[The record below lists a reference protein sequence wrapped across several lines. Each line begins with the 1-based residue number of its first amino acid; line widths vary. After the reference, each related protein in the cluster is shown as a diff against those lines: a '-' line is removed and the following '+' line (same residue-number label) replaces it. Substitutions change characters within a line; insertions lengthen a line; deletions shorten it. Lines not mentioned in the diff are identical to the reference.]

1 MTRPNLAFAPQL
13 SVPATYMRGGTS
25 KGTFFKL
32 SDLPERCQGAGD
44 ARDNFLLRV
53 IGSPDPYGK
62 QIDGLGNGS
71 SSTSK
76 TVILSES
83 SRSDHDVNYL
93 FGQVNIAK
101 PMIDWAG
108 NCGNLTAAVGA
119 CAINMGLVDADKIA
133 NSAADGI
140 CEVRIW
146 QQNIGK
152 TIIAH
157 VPVYTD
163 EQGKVQV
170 QETGDFELDGVTF
183 PAAEVKIEFI
193 DPVDSSSDMFPTG
206 NLVDDFDVS
215 GCGLNTDSVKAT
227 FISAG
232 IPTIFMKAEDL
243 GFTGTELQG
252 DINSNSELLAKLEK
266 IRAKGGVAMGLFEDV
281 SEAQTSQHIPKIAWV
296 APAQSYTASSGKAVE
311 ANEIDLVVRAM
322 SMGQLHHAMMGTAAV
337 AIAAAATT
345 QGTLVNE
352 AAGGGQSKKQLSEVR
367 FGHPSG
373 TLLVGGKTELVDG
386 RWQAKKVS
394 MSRSARRIMV
404 GEVFV
409 PADAFN

>member
-1 MTRPNLAFAPQL
+1 MTQSIPSFAPQI

-32 SDLPERCQGAGD
+32 SDLPERCQVAGE

-76 TVILSES
+76 TVILSPS
-83 SRSDHDVNYL
+83 SSDNHDVNYL

-133 NSAADGI
+133 NSIHGNAESGI

-146 QQNIGK
+146 QENISK

-157 VPVYTD
+157 APVYLDT
-163 EQGKVQV
+163 QGKVQV

-206 NLVDDFDVS
+206 NLVDNFDVS
-215 GCGLNTDSVKAT
+215 GCGLSSDSVKAT

-232 IPTIFMKAEDL
+232 IPTIFMKSEDL
-243 GFTGTELQG
+243 GFTGMELQG
-252 DINSNSELLAKLEK
+252 DINSNSELLATLEN
-266 IRAKGGVAMGLFEDV
+266 IRAKGGVAMGLFKDV

-296 APAQSYTASSGKAVE
+296 APAQSYTASSGKAVD

-345 QGTLVNE
+345 QGTLVNQ
-352 AAGGGQSKKQLSEVR
+352 AAGAGELMEVR

-373 TLLVGGKTELVDG
+373 TLLVGGKTEQVDG

-409 PADAFN
+409 PVDGF

>member
-1 MTRPNLAFAPQL
+1 MTQPNTPFAPQI
-13 SVPATYMRGGTS
+13 SVPAIYMRGGTS

-32 SDLPERCQGAGD
+32 SDLLERCQAAGES
-44 ARDNFLLRV
+44 RDNFLLRV

-76 TVILSES
+76 TVILSKS
-83 SRSDHDVNYL
+83 DKADHDVNYL

-119 CAINMGLVDADKIA
+119 CAINMGLVDVDKVA
-133 NSAADGI
+133 SSTDDGI

-146 QQNIGK
+146 QENISK

-157 VPVYTD
+157 VPVYLD
-163 EQGKVQV
+163 AQGKVQV

-193 DPVDSSSDMFPTG
+193 DPVDSSSDMFPTN

-215 GCGLNTDSVKAT
+215 GCGLNTDNVKAT

-252 DINSNSELLAKLEK
+252 DINSDSETLAKLEK
-266 IRAKGGVAMGLFEDV
+266 IRAKGGVAMGLFKDV
-281 SEAQTSQHIPKIAWV
+281 SEAQASQHIPKIAWV
-296 APAQSYTASSGKAVE
+296 APAQSYSASSGKAVN
-311 ANEIDLVVRAM
+311 ADDIDLVVRAM

-352 AAGGGQSKKQLSEVR
+352 AAGAGELGEVR

-373 TLLVGGKTELVDG
+373 TLLVGGKTEQVDG

-409 PADAFN
+409 PADSF

>member
-32 SDLPERCQGAGD
+32 SDLPERCQVAGA

-76 TVILSES
+76 TVILSNS
-83 SRSDHDVNYL
+83 NKTDHDVNYL

-119 CAINMGLVDADKIA
+119 CAINMSLVDTDKIA
-133 NSAADGI
+133 NSANTGI

-193 DPVDSSSDMFPTG
+193 DPVDATSDMFPTG

-232 IPTIFMKAEDL
+232 IPTIFMRAEDL

-252 DINSNSELLAKLEK
+252 DINSDSETLAKLEK
-266 IRAKGGVAMGLFEDV
+266 IRAKGGVAMGLFKDV
-281 SEAQTSQHIPKIAWV
+281 SEAQSSQHIPKIAWV
-296 APAQSYTASSGKAVE
+296 GAAQSYSASSGKAVE

-373 TLLVGGKTELVDG
+373 TLLVGGKTEQVDG

-409 PADAFN
+409 PADAF